1 MTHAHRALLRTIA
14 LGLLAA
20 GIGGGTACAQPP
32 KATAATKDGSHG
44 FDFELGSWKTHVR
57 VLRHPLSGSST
68 WAEYDGTTLVTPLLG
83 GRANVAEL
91 QVRGSAGTIEG
102 LSLRLYEP
110 AAHRWTLNY
119 TNIRDGELTTPVV
132 GSFENGRGTFIGRD
146 ALGGR
151 PILVRFV
158 IVPLTPDSIRFE
170 QSFSADDGK
179 TWELNWIAQDARM
192 RR

>member
-1 MTHAHRALLRTIA
+1 VC
-14 LGLLAA
+14 GLLAA
-20 GIGGGTACAQPP
+20 GAGGSHAAGTQA
-32 KATAATKDGSHG
+32 ATAAPDAKDGSHD
-44 FDFELGSWKTHVR
+44 FDFELGSWKTHVK
-57 VLRHPLSGSST
+57 VLRHPLSGSTT
-68 WAEYDGTTLVTPLLG
+68 WVEYDGTTIVTPLLG

-91 QVRGSAGTIEG
+91 RVRGSAGTIEG

-119 TNIRDGELTTPVV
+119 TNIRVGELTTPVM
-132 GSFENGRGTFIGRD
+132 GSFENGRGTFIGKD
-146 ALGGR
+146 SLGGR

-179 TWELNWIAQDARM
+179 TWELNWVANDVRAGS
-192 RR
+192 